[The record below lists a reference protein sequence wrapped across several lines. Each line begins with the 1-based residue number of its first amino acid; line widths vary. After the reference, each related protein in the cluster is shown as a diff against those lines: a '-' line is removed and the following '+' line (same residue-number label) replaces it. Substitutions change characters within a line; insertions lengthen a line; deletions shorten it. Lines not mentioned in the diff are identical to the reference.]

1 MKLQGLLEACLTGK
15 AVYSIMLVLI
25 CLTGFYYS
33 SIAV

>member
-1 MKLQGLLEACLTGK
+1 MKLQGLLGSCLTDK
-15 AVYSIMLVLI
+15 VDYSIMLVLI